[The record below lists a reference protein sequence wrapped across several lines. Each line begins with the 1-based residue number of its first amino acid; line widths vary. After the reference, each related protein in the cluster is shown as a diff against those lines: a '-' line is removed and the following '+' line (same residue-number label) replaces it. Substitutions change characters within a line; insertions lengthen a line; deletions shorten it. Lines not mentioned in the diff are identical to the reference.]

1 MKRFHFRV
9 LAKAGVAVALLQL
22 CSTFPNMHIKFSRF
36 SAELSV
42 TLLVV
47 VVAFVT
53 ITAVVVIVAAAAS
66 PKIPFGTELCAHI
79 EFVASLRPKL
89 YMSINRYFVCDAG
102 RCKHINIVCK
112 LQHFVCVSFFFSVLC
127 N

>member
-1 MKRFHFRV
+1 M
-9 LAKAGVAVALLQL
+9 LAKAAVAVALLQL

-42 TLLVV
+42 TPLV

-53 ITAVVVIVAAAAS
+53 ITAVVVVIAAAAS

-112 LQHFVCVSFFFSVLC
+112 LQHFVCVFFFSVC
-127 N
+127 CVIES

>member
-9 LAKAGVAVALLQL
+9 LAKAAVAVALLQL

-53 ITAVVVIVAAAAS
+53 ITVVAAAAS

-112 LQHFVCVSFFFSVLC
+112 LQHFVCVYSVFFQCAV
-127 N
+127 

>member
-9 LAKAGVAVALLQL
+9 LAKAAVAVAVLQL
-22 CSTFPNMHIKFSRF
+22 CSTFPNMYIKFSRF
-36 SAELSV
+36 CAELSV
-42 TLLVV
+42 LLV

-53 ITAVVVIVAAAAS
+53 IAVVVLVVPAAS

-79 EFVASLRPKL
+79 EFVAGLRPKL

-102 RCKHINIVCK
+102 RCKQINIVSK
-112 LQHFVCVSFFFSVLC
+112 LQQFVFFSSVPC

>member
-9 LAKAGVAVALLQL
+9 LAKAAVAVALLQL

-42 TLLVV
+42 ALLVV

-53 ITAVVVIVAAAAS
+53 ITAVVVAS

-102 RCKHINIVCK
+102 RCKHINIACK
-112 LQHFVCVSFFFSVLC
+112 LQHFVCVSFFSSVQC